1 MLFTLKGGK
10 ITLIL
15 IFSVEWLNEVVVEG
29 CDVSKAKSLADED
42 LVQLENSI
50 KTFSA
55 KYVYTHPTSSKDL
68 LTEKIRQTMTTNV
81 KSSAYKNL
89 LGRNQGKLRTN
100 NGTTVDDDEQIVTFA
115 RNDISK
121 NVSTKVPALLLQ
133 HIYLCLK
140 SIGQISCGRQ
150 FGTCWLVKDT
160 LVITNH
166 HVYMMFNTERNN
178 HPGVSLPITVSFD
191 FFDLENRENVQ
202 TVEVDEQKDPQIE
215 GPHLDYKFLRL
226 KECEALTNRARL
238 GTIVRS
244 RRLQDG
250 RVIIVGHPAEKQMF
264 QETCVV
270 VMTHSWRQIFE
281 GRRARF
287 QQLGEEHRRRIGGQ
301 RRHEDDTDLQQ
312 SAGLHMANEDFLQS
326 RERDESFLPYDTSL
340 FSGTSGSPV
349 FDLNGKIV
357 AMHTQRY
364 TLGVD
369 GGKQYSLMDFGVQ
382 FSAICEDLKRR
393 NLLEE
398 LFPNC
403 DLERMETI

>member
-1 MLFTLKGGK
+1 MFFTLKGGK
-10 ITLIL
+10 ISLIL

-29 CDVSKAKSLADED
+29 CDANKAKRLANED
-42 LVQLENSI
+42 LVQVENSI

-55 KYVYTHPTSSKDL
+55 KYVYTRPASSKDL
-68 LTEKIRQTMTTNV
+68 LTEKVRQTMTTNV

-89 LGRNQGKLRTN
+89 LGKYQGKLRTN
-100 NGTTVDDDEQIVTFA
+100 DGNDVDDDEQIVTFA
-115 RNDISK
+115 RDDLSK

-133 HIYLCLK
+133 YICSCQK
-140 SIGQISCGRQ
+140 SIGQISCGRE

-160 LVITNH
+160 LIITNH
-166 HVYMMFNTERNN
+166 HVYRMFNKERNN
-178 HPGVSLPITVSFD
+178 YPGANLPITVSFD

-202 TVEVDEQKDPQIE
+202 TVEVDEQEDPQIE
-215 GPHLDYKFLRL
+215 SSHLDYKFLRL
-226 KECEALTNRARL
+226 KKCEALTNRARL
-238 GTIVRS
+238 GTIVRN
-244 RRLQDG
+244 RRFQDG
-250 RVIIVGHPAEKQMF
+250 RVIIVGHPAGKQMF

-270 VMTHSWRQIFE
+270 VMTHSWRQIFD
-281 GRRARF
+281 GRRAKF
-287 QQLGEEHRRRIGGQ
+287 QQMGEEYRRRCEGQ
-301 RRHEDDTDLQQ
+301 RRHDDTDLQH
-312 SAGLHMANEDFLQS
+312 SAGLHMANEECLQS

-382 FSAICEDLKRR
+382 FSAICEDLKRQ

-403 DLERMETI
+403 DLERMETN

>member
-1 MLFTLKGGK
+1 M
-10 ITLIL
+10 
-15 IFSVEWLNEVVVEG
+15 EWLNEVVVEG
-29 CDVSKAKSLADED
+29 CDVNKAKRLANED

-55 KYVYTHPTSSKDL
+55 KYVYTRPASSKDL
-68 LTEKIRQTMTTNV
+68 LTEKVRQTMTTNV

-100 NGTTVDDDEQIVTFA
+100 DGNAVDSDEQIVTFA
-115 RNDISK
+115 RDDISK
-121 NVSTKVPALLLQ
+121 NVSTRVPALLLQ
-133 HIYLCLK
+133 HICSFQK

-160 LVITNH
+160 LIITNH
-166 HVYMMFNTERNN
+166 HVYMMFNTERND
-178 HPGVSLPITVSFD
+178 HPGINLPITVSFD
-191 FFDLENRENVQ
+191 LFDLENRENVQ

-215 GPHLDYKFLRL
+215 NSYLDYKFLCL
-226 KECEALTNRARL
+226 KECEALTSRARL
-238 GTIVRS
+238 GTIVRN
-244 RRLQDG
+244 RPLQDG
-250 RVIIVGHPAEKQMF
+250 RVIIVGHPAGKQMF

-270 VMTHSWRQIFE
+270 VMTRSWRQILE
-281 GRRARF
+281 RRREKF
-287 QQLGEEHRRRIGGQ
+287 QQMGEEYRRWSEAQ
-301 RRHEDDTDLQQ
+301 RRHDDTDLQH
-312 SAGLHMANEDFLQS
+312 SAGLHMASEEFLQS

-349 FDLNGKIV
+349 FDLNGEIV

-382 FSAICEDLKRR
+382 FSAICEELKRQ

-398 LFPNC
+398 LFPNY
-403 DLERMETI
+403 DLERMETN